1 MNKKRLTFNNFYF
14 YLVLIAPILIVYVLF
29 FVIPVVS
36 SMLFSLTN
44 FNGVNLNFKWV
55 GFNNYDV
62 LIHDRV
68 FKKAMVNTFWF
79 ALGAT
84 IFQNLFAIV
93 FAMALNTKLKSKNL
107 LRSLLFAPCMLS
119 PIVVAFIWQFIYMPD
134 GLLNKL
140 LGTDIIWLGNK
151 KTALLCTIIA
161 HVWMW
166 IGYSSTIYMSNLQS
180 ISNDILEAAAIDG
193 AGSWQKFRTIILPML
208 APATTINVTLAF
220 TQSLKVFDIV
230 YAMTGGGP
238 LNSTETVGTSVV
250 ANMNRGLH
258 GYASAQ
264 TVILAIVIVLFGH
277 LLIGYLKKREEA
289 IY

>member
-140 LGTDIIWLGNK
+140 LGTDIMWLGNK

-161 HVWMW
+161 HVCMW

-264 TVILAIVIVLFGH
+264 TVILAIVIVLFGQ

>member
-1 MNKKRLTFNNFYF
+1 LNKKRLTFNNFYF

-264 TVILAIVIVLFGH
+264 TVILAIVIVLFGQ

>member
-1 MNKKRLTFNNFYF
+1 M
-14 YLVLIAPILIVYVLF
+14 
-29 FVIPVVS
+29 
-36 SMLFSLTN
+36 
-44 FNGVNLNFKWV
+44 NFKWV

-264 TVILAIVIVLFGH
+264 TVILAIVIVLFGQ